1 MMKVMTNSR
10 EEREVQ
16 SDEFKSDYCTLEASI
31 VCNLSATIRL
41 CDIQCKGTTLAEFWS
56 LCVSSIRIIGV
67 RHGKT

>member
-1 MMKVMTNSR
+1 MVMENEIDKKKQKLGKEIVKMMKVMTNSR

-41 CDIQCKGTTLAEFWS
+41 CDI
-56 LCVSSIRIIGV
+56 
-67 RHGKT
+67 